1 MANFLNACTE
11 PVIDLFALKLKH
23 SSAVEAETSNG
34 CHFIEGYLECLDII
48 DLLSDANKIC
58 GCDLELGKPDLIKD
72 FDFAFAIVCAVQ
84 ALVKETDGDI
94 SLRRELVKECV
105 DDVLSPAQLATL
117 PSSLY
122 ASMAKEY
129 TLLPLRP

>member
-1 MANFLNACTE
+1 MANFSNACKE
-11 PVIDLFALKLKH
+11 PIIDLCALKLKH
-23 SSAVEAETSNG
+23 SSAVEAESSNG
-34 CHFIEGYLECLDII
+34 CHFIEGYLECLDLI
-48 DLLSDANKIC
+48 DLLSDANQMC
-58 GCDLELGKPDLIKD
+58 GCDLELGKPDLLKD
-72 FDFAFAIVCAVQ
+72 VDFALAIVCAVQ
-84 ALVKETDGDI
+84 ALVKDTDGDV

-105 DDVLSPAQLATL
+105 DDVLSPVQLAAL